1 VLSCIYQ
8 YDKLGRLFWG
18 KLFKWVGK
26 TLKWIGI
33 AAAIAVAVISIAFP
47 GAWIANLALWASKH
61 SILSAVLGINTPK
74 FAIINLASLGA
85 KSGAIA
91 LGAGAYVASTV
102 GAVTSLL
109 AQKFGKDTERTHH
122 NPCSMRGITIPPG
135 VSVGQNIKIAQEK
148 VHKIYVLA
156 GMTGDLGGT
165 AGLINAALWFR
176 NQVRNA
182 KGRVN
187 DVSSGKSWDYKQ
199 LGRQFES
206 FGNFNYGATAAA
218 TGLFDDK
225 TIFEQAGKAQ
235 TQAGTSNSQS
245 KGPPFYGDD
254 PRDHDMIRR
263 GIEYFRADCH
273 NKNK

>member
-91 LGAGAYVASTV
+91 LA
-102 GAVTSLL
+102 
-109 AQKFGKDTERTHH
+109 RR
-122 NPCSMRGITIPPG
+122 RGTTFARKP
-135 VSVGQNIKIAQEK
+135 
-148 VHKIYVLA
+148 
-156 GMTGDLGGT
+156 
-165 AGLINAALWFR
+165 AL
-176 NQVRNA
+176 
-182 KGRVN
+182 KGRPKL
-187 DVSSGKSWDYKQ
+187 KSRYAAV
-199 LGRQFES
+199 RSQFQ
-206 FGNFNYGATAAA
+206 N
-218 TGLFDDK
+218 
-225 TIFEQAGKAQ
+225 
-235 TQAGTSNSQS
+235 
-245 KGPPFYGDD
+245 PP
-254 PRDHDMIRR
+254 
-263 GIEYFRADCH
+263 
-273 NKNK
+273 